1 MANLAGKLANWELML
16 TDKPIINLKYRIISK
31 QRREIMLE
39 VVETE
44 KKLLDDYA
52 DIVGKE
58 EIASIKKLASPL
70 KGKKVVHINATSFG
84 GGVAE
89 ILSTLVP
96 LMKDVGIEAEWQ
108 VIKGSDDFFNVTKT
122 IHNGLQGMDIP
133 FSEEIKKI
141 FLKTNQLNEK
151 LLEGE
156 YDYVVIHDPQP
167 VAILNYRKKKIG
179 KWIWRLHID
188 PTNTQEKI
196 WQFIKPYIEKYDA
209 AIFTLKEYVKDD
221 LKVENIAIIPPAIDP
236 LSPKNMELNQEEIEN
251 IVRKYKVDPNRP
263 IITQVSRFDPWKVPL
278 GVIDM
283 YRIVKREIKDLQLV
297 LIASMA
303 NDDPEGWEYY
313 EKTARHAGEDYDIY
327 LLSNLNGVGNLEVNA
342 FQRASD
348 VIIQKSLREGFGL
361 VITEAL
367 WKGKPVVAGNVG
379 GIPLQVDN
387 RRTGYLVG
395 DISECAKRVIHLL
408 KDLEIA
414 KKMGISGK
422 EYVRKNFLITRLLK
436 DYLSSFNSLK

>member
-1 MANLAGKLANWELML
+1 
-16 TDKPIINLKYRIISK
+16 
-31 QRREIMLE
+31 MLE
-39 VVETE
+39 IVETE
-44 KKLLDDYA
+44 GKSLNDYI
-52 DIVGKE
+52 DIIGKE
-58 EIASIKKLASPL
+58 EIESIKKLALPL

-89 ILSTLVP
+89 ILFTLVP

-108 VIKGSDDFFNVTKT
+108 VIKGSDNFFNVTKS
-122 IHNGLQGMDIP
+122 IHNGLQGMDVS
-133 FSEEIKKI
+133 FTKEMKEI
-141 FLKTNQLNEK
+141 FLKNNQLNEK
-151 LLEGE
+151 LFEGE
-156 YDYVVIHDPQP
+156 YDFVIIHDPQP
-167 VAILNYRKKKIG
+167 VAILNYRQEKKG
-179 KWIWRLHID
+179 KWIWRFHID
-188 PTNTQEKI
+188 PTSAQEKI
-196 WQFIKPYIEKYDA
+196 WRFIRSFIEKHDA

-221 LKVENIAIIPPAIDP
+221 LKLKNIAIIPPAIDP
-236 LSPKNMELNQEEIEN
+236 LSPKNMDLDQEEIEN
-251 IVRKYKVDPNRP
+251 IVTRYKVDPNRP
-263 IITQVSRFDPWKVPL
+263 IITQVSRFDPWKDPL

-283 YRIVKREIKDLQLV
+283 YRIVKREVKDVQLV

-313 EKTARHAGEDYDIY
+313 EKTARHAGEDYDIH

-367 WKGKPVVAGNVG
+367 WKGKPVVAANVG

-387 RRTGYLVG
+387 RRTGFLVG
-395 DISECAKRVIHLL
+395 DISECAERVIHLL
-408 KDLEIA
+408 KNTEIA
-414 KKMGISGK
+414 NKMGTSGK

-436 DYLSSFNSLK
+436 DYLSLFNSF

>member
-1 MANLAGKLANWELML
+1 
-16 TDKPIINLKYRIISK
+16 
-31 QRREIMLE
+31 MLE
-39 VVETE
+39 AVETE
-44 KKLLDDYA
+44 KKLLNDYI

-58 EIASIKKLASPL
+58 EIENIKKLALPL
-70 KGKKVVHINATSFG
+70 KGERVVHINTTSFG

-96 LMKDVGIEAEWQ
+96 LMKDVGLEAEWQ
-108 VIKGSDDFFNVTKT
+108 VIKGTDDFFSVTKA
-122 IHNGLQGMDIP
+122 ILNGLQGMDVS
-133 FSEEIKKI
+133 FTEEMKKI

-151 LLEGE
+151 LFEDE
-156 YDYVVIHDPQP
+156 YDFVVIHDPQP
-167 VAILNYRKKKIG
+167 VAILNYRREKIG

-188 PTNTQEKI
+188 PTQAQENI
-196 WQFIKPYIEKYDA
+196 WQFIKPFVEKYDTA
-209 AIFTLKEYVKDD
+209 VFTLKEYIKED
-221 LKVENIAIIPPAIDP
+221 LKMKNVTIIPPAIDP
-236 LSPKNMELNQEEIEN
+236 LSPKNIEMDQKMIED
-251 IVRKYKVDPNRP
+251 IVRKFKVDPDRP
-263 IITQVSRFDPWKVPL
+263 IITQVSRFDPWKDPL

-283 YRIVKREIKDLQLV
+283 YRIVKREIKWVQLV
-297 LIASMA
+297 LITYMA
-303 NDDPEGWEYY
+303 PDDPEGWEYY

-348 VIIQKSLREGFGL
+348 VIIQKSLRGGFGL

-367 WKGKPVVAGNVG
+367 WKGKPVVAGSVG

-395 DISECAKRVIHLL
+395 NVTECAERVIHLL
-408 KDLEIA
+408 KNLEIA
-414 KKMGISGK
+414 DKMGRSGK

-436 DYLSSFNSLK
+436 DYLNLFNSLK

>member
-1 MANLAGKLANWELML
+1 
-16 TDKPIINLKYRIISK
+16 
-31 QRREIMLE
+31 MLE

-44 KKLLDDYA
+44 KKLLDDYT
-52 DIVGKE
+52 DIVGRE
-58 EIASIKKLASPL
+58 EIESIKKLALPL
-70 KGKKVVHINATSFG
+70 KGKRIVHINATSFG

-108 VIKGSDDFFNVTKT
+108 VIKGSDDFFNVTKA
-122 IHNGLQGMDIP
+122 IHNGLQGMDVP
-133 FSEEIKKI
+133 FTEEMKEI
-141 FLKTNQLNEK
+141 FLKNNQLNEK
-151 LLEGE
+151 LFEGE
-156 YDYVVIHDPQP
+156 YDFIVIHDPQP
-167 VAILNYRKKKIG
+167 VAILNYHQEKIG
-179 KWIWRLHID
+179 KWIWRFHID
-188 PTNTQEKI
+188 PTNAQEKV
-196 WQFIKPYIEKYDA
+196 WQFIRPFIEKYDT

-221 LKVENIAIIPPAIDP
+221 LKVENTAIIPPAIDP
-236 LSPKNMELNQEEIEN
+236 LSPKNMELGQEEIEN

-263 IITQVSRFDPWKVPL
+263 IITQVSRFDPWKDPL

-283 YRIVKREIKDLQLV
+283 YRIVKREIEDVQLV

-313 EKTARHAGEDYDIY
+313 EKTARHAGEDYDIH

-395 DISECAKRVIHLL
+395 DISECAERVIHLL
-408 KDLEIA
+408 KNSEIA

-436 DYLSSFNSLK
+436 DYLSLFNSLE

>member
-1 MANLAGKLANWELML
+1 
-16 TDKPIINLKYRIISK
+16 
-31 QRREIMLE
+31 MLE
-39 VVETE
+39 IVETE
-44 KKLLDDYA
+44 GKLLNDYI
-52 DIVGKE
+52 DIIGKE
-58 EIASIKKLASPL
+58 EIESIKKLALPL

-96 LMKDVGIEAEWQ
+96 LMKDIGIEAEWQ
-108 VIKGSDDFFNVTKT
+108 VIKGSDDFFNVTKS
-122 IHNGLQGMDIP
+122 IHNGMQGMDVP
-133 FSEEIKKI
+133 FTKEMKEI
-141 FLKTNQLNEK
+141 FLKNNQLNEK
-151 LLEGE
+151 LFEGE
-156 YDYVVIHDPQP
+156 HDFVVIHDPQP
-167 VAILNYRKKKIG
+167 VAILNYRQEKKG
-179 KWIWRLHID
+179 KWIWRFHID
-188 PTNTQEKI
+188 PTSAQEKI
-196 WQFIKPYIEKYDA
+196 WKFIRLFIEKHDA

-221 LKVENIAIIPPAIDP
+221 LKLKNIAIIPPAIDP
-236 LSPKNMELNQEEIEN
+236 LSPKNMDLDQEEIEN
-251 IVRKYKVDPNRP
+251 IVIKYKVDPDRP
-263 IITQVSRFDPWKVPL
+263 IITQVSRFDPWKDPL

-283 YRIVKREIKDLQLV
+283 YRMVKKEVKDVQLV

-313 EKTARHAGEDYDIY
+313 EKTARHAGEDYDIH

-367 WKGKPVVAGNVG
+367 WKGKPVVAANVG

-395 DISECAKRVIHLL
+395 DISECAERVIHLL
-408 KDLEIA
+408 KDSEIA
-414 KKMGISGK
+414 NKMGTSGK

-436 DYLSSFNSLK
+436 DYLNLFNNL

>member
-1 MANLAGKLANWELML
+1 
-16 TDKPIINLKYRIISK
+16 
-31 QRREIMLE
+31 MLE

-44 KKLLDDYA
+44 KKLLDDYV
-52 DIVGKE
+52 DIIGKE
-58 EIASIKKLASPL
+58 EVEGIKKLALPL
-70 KGKKVVHINATSFG
+70 KGKKIVHINATSFG

-96 LMKDVGIEAEWQ
+96 LMKDVGLEAEWQ
-108 VIKGSDDFFNVTKT
+108 VIQGSDDFFNVTKA
-122 IHNGLQGMDIP
+122 IHNGMQGMEVS
-133 FSEEIKKI
+133 FSEEMKKI
-141 FLKTNQLNEK
+141 FLNSSRLNEK
-151 LLEGE
+151 LFEGE
-156 YDYVVIHDPQP
+156 FDYIVIHDPQP

-188 PTNTQEKI
+188 PTNAQEKI
-196 WQFIKPYIEKYDA
+196 WQFIKPFVEKYDA
-209 AIFTLKEYVKDD
+209 TIFTLKEYVKDD
-221 LKVENIAIIPPAIDP
+221 LKVENITIIPPAIDP
-236 LSPKNMELNQEEIEN
+236 LSPKNMELGQEEIEN
-251 IVRKYKVDPNRP
+251 VVRKYKVDLNRP
-263 IITQVSRFDPWKVPL
+263 IITQVSRFDPWKDPL

-283 YRIVKREIKDLQLV
+283 YRIVKREIKEVQLI

-303 NDDPEGWEYY
+303 HDDPEGWEYY
-313 EKTARHAGEDYDIY
+313 EKTARHAGEDYDIH

-342 FQRASD
+342 FQRASN

-387 RRTGYLVG
+387 RRTGYLIG

-408 KDLEIA
+408 KDSEIA

-436 DYLSSFNSLK
+436 DYLSLFNSLK

>member
-1 MANLAGKLANWELML
+1 
-16 TDKPIINLKYRIISK
+16 
-31 QRREIMLE
+31 MLE
-39 VVETE
+39 IVEVE
-44 KKLLDDYA
+44 KKLLNSYI
-52 DIVGKE
+52 DIIGKE
-58 EIASIKKLASPL
+58 EIESIKKLALPL

-96 LMKDVGIEAEWQ
+96 LMKDIGIEAEWQ
-108 VIKGSDDFFNVTKT
+108 AIKGSDDFFNVTKG
-122 IHNGLQGMDIP
+122 IHNGLQGMDVP
-133 FSEEIKKI
+133 FTKEMKKI
-141 FLKTNQLNEK
+141 FLKNNQLNEK
-151 LLEGE
+151 LFEGE
-156 YDYVVIHDPQP
+156 YDFVVIHDPQP
-167 VAILNYRKKKIG
+167 VAMLNYCQEKKG
-179 KWIWRLHID
+179 KWIWRFHID
-188 PTNTQEKI
+188 PTSAQEKI
-196 WQFIKPYIEKYDA
+196 WQFIRPFIEKHDA
-209 AIFTLKEYVKDD
+209 AIFTLKDYVKDD
-221 LKVENIAIIPPAIDP
+221 LKLKNVAIIPPAIDP
-236 LSPKNMELNQEEIEN
+236 LSLKNMDLNQEEIEN
-251 IVRKYKVDPNRP
+251 VVTKYEVDPNRP
-263 IITQVSRFDPWKVPL
+263 IITQVSRFDPWKDPL

-283 YRIVKREIKDLQLV
+283 YRIVKKEVEGVQLI

-313 EKTARHAGEDYDIY
+313 EKTARHAGEDYDIH

-367 WKGKPVVAGNVG
+367 WKGKPVVAANVG

-395 DISECAKRVIHLL
+395 DISECAERVMHLL
-408 KDLEIA
+408 KNTEIA
-414 KKMGISGK
+414 NKMGTSGK

-436 DYLSSFNSLK
+436 DYLNLFNSFKKNI

>member
-1 MANLAGKLANWELML
+1 
-16 TDKPIINLKYRIISK
+16 
-31 QRREIMLE
+31 MLE

-44 KKLLDDYA
+44 KKLLDDYV
-52 DIVGKE
+52 DIIGKE
-58 EIASIKKLASPL
+58 EVEGIKKLALPL
-70 KGKKVVHINATSFG
+70 KGKRVVHINATSFG

-96 LMKDVGIEAEWQ
+96 LMKDVGLEAEWQ
-108 VIKGSDDFFNVTKT
+108 VIQGSDDFFNVTKA
-122 IHNGLQGMDIP
+122 IHNGMQGMEVS
-133 FSEEIKKI
+133 FSEEMKKI
-141 FLKTNQLNEK
+141 FLNSSRLNEK
-151 LLEGE
+151 LFEGE
-156 YDYVVIHDPQP
+156 FDYIVIHDPQP

-188 PTNTQEKI
+188 PTNAQEKI
-196 WQFIKPYIEKYDA
+196 WQFIKPFVEKYDA
-209 AIFTLKEYVKDD
+209 TIFTLKEYVKDD
-221 LKVENIAIIPPAIDP
+221 LKVENITIIPPAIDP
-236 LSPKNMELNQEEIEN
+236 LSPKNMELGQEEIEN
-251 IVRKYKVDPNRP
+251 VVRKYKVDLNRP
-263 IITQVSRFDPWKVPL
+263 IITQVSRFDPWKDPL

-283 YRIVKREIKDLQLV
+283 YRIVKREIKEVQLI

-303 NDDPEGWEYY
+303 HDDPEGWEYY
-313 EKTARHAGEDYDIY
+313 EKTARHAGEDYDIH

-342 FQRASD
+342 FQRASN

-387 RRTGYLVG
+387 RRTGYLIG

-408 KDLEIA
+408 KDSEIA

-436 DYLSSFNSLK
+436 DYLSLFNSLK

>member
-1 MANLAGKLANWELML
+1 
-16 TDKPIINLKYRIISK
+16 
-31 QRREIMLE
+31 MLE

-44 KKLLDDYA
+44 GKLFDDYI

-58 EIASIKKLASPL
+58 EIESIKKLALPL

-89 ILSTLVP
+89 ILSALVP
-96 LMKDVGIEAEWQ
+96 LMQDVGIDTEWQ
-108 VIKGSDDFFNVTKT
+108 VIQGSDDFFNVTKS
-122 IHNGLQGMDIP
+122 IHNGLQGMDVP
-133 FSEEIKKI
+133 FTKEMKEI
-141 FLKTNQLNEK
+141 FLKNNQLNEK
-151 LLEGE
+151 LFEGE
-156 YDYVVIHDPQP
+156 YDFIVIHDPQP
-167 VAILNYRKKKIG
+167 VAILNYRQEKKG
-179 KWIWRLHID
+179 KWIWRFHID
-188 PTNTQEKI
+188 PTSTQEKI
-196 WQFIKPYIEKYDA
+196 WQFIRPFIEKHDA

-221 LKVENIAIIPPAIDP
+221 LKLKNIAIIPPAIDP
-236 LSPKNMELNQEEIEN
+236 LSPKNMDLDQEEIEN
-251 IVRKYKVDPNRP
+251 IVTKYKVDPDRL
-263 IITQVSRFDPWKVPL
+263 IIAQVSRFDPWKDPL

-283 YRIVKREIKDLQLV
+283 YRMVKREVKDVQLV

-313 EKTARHAGEDYDIY
+313 EKTARHAGEDYDIH
-327 LLSNLNGVGNLEVNA
+327 LLSNLNGIGNLEVNA

-367 WKGKPVVAGNVG
+367 WKGKPVVAANVG

-387 RRTGYLVG
+387 RRTGFLVG
-395 DISECAKRVIHLL
+395 DISECAERVIHLL
-408 KDLEIA
+408 KDSEIA
-414 KKMGISGK
+414 NKMGTSGK

-436 DYLSSFNSLK
+436 DYLNLFNSF

>member
-1 MANLAGKLANWELML
+1 
-16 TDKPIINLKYRIISK
+16 
-31 QRREIMLE
+31 MLE

-44 KKLLDDYA
+44 KKLLDDYV
-52 DIVGKE
+52 DIIGKE
-58 EIASIKKLASPL
+58 EVEGIKKLALPL
-70 KGKKVVHINATSFG
+70 KGKRVVHINATSFG

-96 LMKDVGIEAEWQ
+96 LMKDVGLEAEWQ
-108 VIKGSDDFFNVTKT
+108 VIQGSDDFFNVTKA
-122 IHNGLQGMDIP
+122 IHNGMQGMEVS
-133 FSEEIKKI
+133 FSEEMKKI
-141 FLKTNQLNEK
+141 FLNSSRLNEK
-151 LLEGE
+151 LFEGE
-156 YDYVVIHDPQP
+156 FDYIVIHDPQP

-188 PTNTQEKI
+188 PTNAQEKI
-196 WQFIKPYIEKYDA
+196 WQFIKPFVEKYDA
-209 AIFTLKEYVKDD
+209 TIFTLKEYVKDD

-236 LSPKNMELNQEEIEN
+236 LSPKNMELGQEEIEN
-251 IVRKYKVDPNRP
+251 VVRKYKVDLNRP
-263 IITQVSRFDPWKVPL
+263 IITQVSRFDPWKDPL

-283 YRIVKREIKDLQLV
+283 YRIVKREIKEVQLI

-303 NDDPEGWEYY
+303 HDDPEGWEYY
-313 EKTARHAGEDYDIY
+313 EKTARHAGEDYDIH

-342 FQRASD
+342 FQRASN

-387 RRTGYLVG
+387 RRTGYLIG

-408 KDLEIA
+408 KDSEIA

-436 DYLSSFNSLK
+436 DYLSLFNSLK